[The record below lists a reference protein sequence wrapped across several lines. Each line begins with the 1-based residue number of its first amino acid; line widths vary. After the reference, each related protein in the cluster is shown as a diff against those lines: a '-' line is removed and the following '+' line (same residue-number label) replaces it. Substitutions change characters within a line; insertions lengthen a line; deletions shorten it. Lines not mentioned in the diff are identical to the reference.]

1 MTWIR
6 RTLPEV
12 LPAVL
17 HQRPVSPV
25 SLVWPVWLEP
35 TEAPSW
41 DPEVPAPGR
50 LSKNV
55 ALISTINRADGG
67 GTTGQITSC
76 HI

>member
-1 MTWIR
+1 MPAAPAPSW
-6 RTLPEV
+6 PEV

-41 DPEVPAPGR
+41 DPEVPAPR
-50 LSKNV
+50 LPTRLQAKLASL
-55 ALISTINRADGG
+55 APLHGSLW
-67 GTTGQITSC
+67 
-76 HI
+76 